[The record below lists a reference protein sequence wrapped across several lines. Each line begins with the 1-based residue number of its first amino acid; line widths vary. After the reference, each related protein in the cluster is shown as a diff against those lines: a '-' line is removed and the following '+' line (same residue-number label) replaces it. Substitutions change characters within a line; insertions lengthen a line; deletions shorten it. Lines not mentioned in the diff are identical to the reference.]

1 MRALGLPCPESV
13 EITTPEERKF
23 TLPVVG
29 YGDGCCGVIKDAG
42 DDPDSTGGILIKAA
56 VELSPEPGA
65 VTFLAGEGV
74 GTVTLPGL
82 KIAVGEPAINP
93 VPRAMI
99 ERAVREVIGA
109 RGAIQMIYVDE
120 QLSRAITADSRL
132 QDWVYDMAQYYGTD
146 ATRKKRLFIAH
157 IDVYKPWDFDYTQIF
172 VGDYHLQ
179 KGDVLSPSM
188 TNPFGP
194 QPSKS
199 DGFFAFV
206 VPASAAKAG
215 AEIKIGYG
223 DDSETWKVPK

>member
-109 RGAIQMIYVDE
+109 RGAKVTI
-120 QLSRAITADSRL
+120 SA
-132 QDWVYDMAQYYGTD
+132 
-146 ATRKKRLFIAH
+146 
-157 IDVYKPWDFDYTQIF
+157 
-172 VGDYHLQ
+172 
-179 KGDVLSPSM
+179 PS
-188 TNPFGP
+188 
-194 QPSKS
+194 
-199 DGFFAFV
+199 
-206 VPASAAKAG
+206 SAASRSSAPR
-215 AEIKIGYG
+215 AA
-223 DDSETWKVPK
+223 